1 MHDWIDDFML
11 RTANVPSPKEFRL
24 WAAITT
30 VSAALER
37 KCWTSASGGAF
48 YPNLYT
54 VLVGGPGCGKSQSIS
69 VTRFLWSHVKDL
81 AIAPDSVTRA
91 SLMQDLAK
99 SIRTVTMPDGKV
111 RIFSALAIACREF
124 NTLFPNYDRDF
135 CAAINDLFD
144 NPPEYRQTRIYSGNT
159 SIQAPTLTFL
169 AAVTPDTLGDT
180 LPEPAWGSGFTA
192 RLMLIYASEKTEVDF
207 FAERD
212 EDENLMYR
220 PLIPGLQKIFDLRGP
235 FKWTEEAKD
244 AVRKW
249 DAEDL
254 APVPEHSRL
263 RHYLTRRRSHT
274 IKLAMISAASAR
286 CELTV
291 HASDFYRAKGWILDA
306 ETRMPDIFRSMG
318 QKSDAQLIKDLHFN
332 LYQMWAS
339 VAREKR
345 RPIPEAKIYQFL
357 QERVPSERIEKII
370 EIAERTG
377 CIRNMG
383 GAWEPRPLGTF

>member
-1 MHDWIDDFML
+1 MQQ
-11 RTANVPSPKEFRL
+11 TEGVPSPKEFRL
-24 WAAITT
+24 WSAITT
-30 VSAALER
+30 ISAGLER
-37 KCWTSASGGAF
+37 KTWTSASGGAF

-54 VLVGGPGCGKSQSIS
+54 VLVGGPGTGKSQAIS
-69 VTRFLWSHVKDL
+69 VTRFLWAKIPDL

-91 SLMQDLAK
+91 SLMKDLSA

-111 RIFSALAIACREF
+111 RIFTSLAIACREF

-135 CAAINDLFD
+135 CAAMNDIFD
-144 NPPEYRQTRIYSGNT
+144 NPPEYKQTRIHSGATN
-159 SIQAPTLTFL
+159 IQAPTLTLL

-192 RLMLIYASEKTEVDF
+192 RLMLIYGSEKTEVDF

-212 EDENLMYR
+212 EDENIMYR

-235 FKWTEEAKD
+235 FKWTEDAKN

-254 APVPEHSRL
+254 KPVPEHSRL

-274 IKLAMISAASAR
+274 IKLAMISAVSAR

-291 HASDFYRAKGWILDA
+291 HATDFYRAKQWLLDA

-318 QKSDAQLIKDLHFN
+318 QKSDSQLIKDLHFN
-332 LYQMWAS
+332 LYQLWAS
-339 VAREKR
+339 VDRSKRKPIDAEKV
-345 RPIPEAKIYQFL
+345 YQFL
-357 QERVPSERIEKII
+357 QERVPSERIEKVI
-370 EIAERTG
+370 EIAEKMG
-377 CIRNMG
+377 CIRNVG
-383 GAWEPRPLGTF
+383 SGFEPRPLGTF